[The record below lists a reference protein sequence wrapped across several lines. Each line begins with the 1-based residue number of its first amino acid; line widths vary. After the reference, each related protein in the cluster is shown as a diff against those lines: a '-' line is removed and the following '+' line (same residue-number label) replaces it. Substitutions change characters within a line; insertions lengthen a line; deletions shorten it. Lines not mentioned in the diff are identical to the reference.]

1 MPSTG
6 LKLRLIAYSLM
17 VGDDDDLMIQLGVGS
32 NAKNEMER
40 ALQIIGQEGVDKI
53 KLKLVQAASS
63 RTLLIR
69 SGSLAARRI

>member
-40 ALQIIGQEGVDKI
+40 AVQIIGQEGVDKI
-53 KLKLVQAASS
+53 KLK
-63 RTLLIR
+63 
-69 SGSLAARRI
+69 